1 MGLNR
6 IHLLTNGH
14 QFRKKKIFIDAVCY
28 FPARQHSQSGP
39 NLSKISYI
47 RGQIRNG
54 QLNFYYFFPGV
65 RPLITSKSKKQTHAL
80 AFFSLI
86 SYSLCDMAAW
96 QRYRSRGACLM
107 SIVKALVIYHKVASS
122 NTSRLETHPGFFRLL
137 MKGISDAYVL

>member
-6 IHLLTNGH
+6 IHLLMNGH
-14 QFRKKKIFIDAVCY
+14 QFRKKDIHRCRLLFSCQIAQPIWPKSIQDQLHLWA
-28 FPARQHSQSGP
+28 
-39 NLSKISYI
+39 N
-47 RGQIRNG
+47 QIRSIN
-54 QLNFYYFFPGV
+54 LLFFFPGV
-65 RPLITSKSKKQTHAL
+65 RPFITSKSKKQTHAL

-122 NTSRLETHPGFFRLL
+122 NTSRLETHPGVFRLL
-137 MKGISDAYVL
+137 MKRISDAYAL